1 MWAHISRALDQDE
14 SRWEEIEEA
23 HRQVLHLAQV
33 LQNPGDDVRD
43 RVEWQF
49 DQVLRR
55 IQRRAS
61 QAGTLRAAFQH
72 LVKVTTSYRP
82 DLFHCYARAGIPR
95 TNNDLEQFFGSSRAH
110 ERRISGRKVAS
121 PSMVIRGQ
129 VRLVAAFGTRRQV
142 PAGAE
147 LQPRCVQKWR
157 ELRATLEVGH
167 EARRQ
172 QWRFRRDPEGYLRQL
187 ELDFA
192 KPPLPS

>member
-33 LQNPGDDVRD
+33 LQNPGEDSSD

-72 LVKVTTSYRP
+72 LVKVTTSYW
-82 DLFHCYARAGIPR
+82 F
-95 TNNDLEQFFGSSRAH
+95 
-110 ERRISGRKVAS
+110 
-121 PSMVIRGQ
+121 IR
-129 VRLVAAFGTRRQV
+129 
-142 PAGAE
+142 
-147 LQPRCVQKWR
+147 
-157 ELRATLEVGH
+157 
-167 EARRQ
+167 
-172 QWRFRRDPEGYLRQL
+172 
-187 ELDFA
+187 
-192 KPPLPS
+192 

>member
-1 MWAHISRALDQDE
+1 M
-14 SRWEEIEEA
+14 
-23 HRQVLHLAQV
+23 LHLAQV
-33 LQNPGDDVRD
+33 LQNPGEDSSD

-49 DQVLRR
+49 DQVLGR

-61 QAGTLRAAFQH
+61 LAGPLSAAFQH
-72 LVKVTTSYRP
+72 LVKVTASYRP
-82 DLFHCYARAGIPR
+82 YLFHCYARAAIPC

-142 PAGAE
+142 PAGVE
-147 LQPRCVQKWR
+147 LQPRCVQAWR
-157 ELRATLEVGH
+157 QLRATLEVRH

-172 QWRFRRDPEGYLRQL
+172 QWRFRRDPEEYLRQL

-192 KPPLPS
+192 KPALPS